1 MYNEET
7 TDASDDNKSWHF
19 PSEELIKRGGGGGG
33 VINWSPIIL
42 FKQTQVKLDLF
53 PNENLFLI
61 ILL

>member
-33 VINWSPIIL
+33 EGS
-42 FKQTQVKLDLF
+42 
-53 PNENLFLI
+53 
-61 ILL
+61 